1 MSRPE
6 DLRQITEN
14 TLHSL
19 IADESLKYRIL
30 QKAASSEQIDTSRQK
45 KLIPVFCTVLA
56 ALLIA
61 AVSLNSI
68 QAVPSSVPG
77 DLNSFT
83 AGGTDSASSLLL
95 PKWFNPDSIL
105 SVEMEGLGTIND
117 PDQCAALIQLL
128 IDQSV
133 SAAHTD
139 QGTNGKLII
148 TSSGGQTYVL
158 MISDP
163 YLITQDNQ
171 CWSCPGFFSE
181 FNNMVK

>member
-6 DLRQITEN
+6 DLRQITDN

-30 QKAASSEQIDTSRQK
+30 QKAASSEQIDKSRQK
-45 KLIPVFCTVLA
+45 RLIPVFCTVLA

-83 AGGTDSASSLLL
+83 AGGTDPASSFPL
-95 PKWFNPDSIL
+95 PEGFNPDSVL
-105 SVEMEGLGTIND
+105 SVEMEGLGTVND
-117 PDQCAALIQLL
+117 PGQCAALTQLL

-133 SAAHTD
+133 STDHMDPAAD
-139 QGTNGKLII
+139 GKLII
-148 TSSGGQTYVL
+148 TSSGGQTCVFEVCN
-158 MISDP
+158 P
-163 YLITQDNQ
+163 YLISQDNQ
-171 CWSCPGFFSE
+171 CWSCSGFFSE
-181 FNNMVK
+181 FSKMIK